1 MATDIPGSDIVMKK
15 TALLAVSTILGLT
28 ASASAADLAARP
40 VYTKA
45 PVMSPVY
52 NWTGFY
58 VGANAGYAWGK
69 TDATLVAGPGWG
81 ATNAAFLAANGSPTL
96 HPNGFIGGG
105 QIGYNWQFAP
115 TWVFGLET
123 DIASVSAKATRAT
136 GVLVGGS
143 LNPYSETDTSKIN
156 WLGTVRGRVGY
167 VAGPVLIYGTGGL
180 AYGEAVFS
188 QSLNF
193 IPPSSNVGSTNAKVG
208 WTAGG
213 GLEYA
218 LGSNWS
224 VKGEYLYVDLGKSSF
239 FADNV
244 PVSGTGFSIT
254 TTAHTTVNIV
264 RLGFNYKFG
273 GPVVARY

>member
-1 MATDIPGSDIVMKK
+1 MKK

-188 QSLNF
+188 Q
-193 IPPSSNVGSTNAKVG
+193 
-208 WTAGG
+208 
-213 GLEYA
+213 
-218 LGSNWS
+218 
-224 VKGEYLYVDLGKSSF
+224 
-239 FADNV
+239 
-244 PVSGTGFSIT
+244 
-254 TTAHTTVNIV
+254 
-264 RLGFNYKFG
+264 
-273 GPVVARY
+273 